1 VAADKSQFSV
11 HDLLQVTKIVGKR
24 KNAVTY
30 MFRSSF
36 PLYGVSVQ
44 LFETPCEWLFD

>member
-1 VAADKSQFSV
+1 MGV
-11 HDLLQVTKIVGKR
+11 HLLLTAVVFQVTKMVGKR

-30 MFRSSF
+30 MYRCSF

-44 LFETPCEWLFD
+44 LFEMPCESLL